1 MKRLVAVTTVVLI
14 ILLCSLGVIIIREG
28 AGEGEGREML
38 ADLKES
44 LAQDKSEEADGS
56 DTESENPEYYYDDA
70 LLRLN
75 CQADRV
81 TYEGRDFEVVFANP
95 FYEEGSDKYI
105 SVIFYDE
112 THGYLLRSLGA
123 GTDSEFFEAYRTED
137 GCATWTKC
145 ASDIWFDLDGQNRI
159 EMISET
165 ELVYV
170 HTVVNENLGI
180 NETEIS
186 YSADF
191 GDTWYAFEGNMGDE
205 DSEEIFARIE
215 AMSLEEKVAQ
225 LFIISPE
232 ALTGVETVYNAGD
245 ATYEALEEYPVGGI
259 VYSEANIE
267 SSWQFENMIDNMQE
281 YSEELTELP
290 IFLAVAEEGGE
301 DAVLGNNEW
310 LGAADEPVNAMSEI
324 GRSGTASDAYDAGTS
339 IGKLLNSYGLNMNLA
354 PVADV
359 LSVSNPRMSSRTFGT
374 DAQTVSD
381 MAAEVVRGLKEQN
394 IHAVL
399 KYFPGYASA
408 SGTGFPV
415 NNSTLEE
422 LREKEFLPYI
432 NAIEQ
437 GIDFIMVG
445 HIAVPSV
452 TGDQTPASMS
462 GKMIQDVLRGE
473 LGFQGVVM
481 TDALNESSV
490 QDAYSSG
497 EAAVAAI
504 QAGADMLLLP
514 ADFEAAYE
522 GVLDAVEDG
531 EISEE
536 RIDDSLYR
544 ILRVKLAMNEVDS
557 EEE

>member
-1 MKRLVAVTTVVLI
+1 MKRLVAATTVVLI

-28 AGEGEGREML
+28 AGEGEGSRML

-44 LAQDKSEEADGS
+44 LAQDKGEEADGS
-56 DTESENPEYYYDDA
+56 DTEAEEPEYYYDDA

-137 GCATWTKC
+137 GCAAWTKC

-170 HTVVNENLGI
+170 HTVVNEALGI

-215 AMSLEEKVAQ
+215 AMSLEEKAAQ

-259 VYSEANIE
+259 VYTEANIE
-267 SSWQFENMIDNMQE
+267 SSWQFENMIENMQE
-281 YSEELTELP
+281 YSEELTGLP

-301 DAVLGNNEW
+301 DAVLGNNER

-324 GRSGTASDAYDAGTS
+324 GRSGTAGDAYEAGNS
-339 IGKLLNSYGLNMNLA
+339 IGELLNSYGLNMNLA

-381 MAAEVVRGLKEQN
+381 MAAEIVRGLKEQN

-399 KYFPGYASA
+399 KYFPGYGSA

-490 QDAYSSG
+490 QNAYSSG

-504 QAGADMLLLP
+504 QAGADILLLP
-514 ADFEAAYE
+514 ADFQAAYE

-536 RIDDSLYR
+536 RINESLYR
-544 ILRVKLAMNEVDS
+544 ILRVKLAMNEADS
-557 EEE
+557 EED